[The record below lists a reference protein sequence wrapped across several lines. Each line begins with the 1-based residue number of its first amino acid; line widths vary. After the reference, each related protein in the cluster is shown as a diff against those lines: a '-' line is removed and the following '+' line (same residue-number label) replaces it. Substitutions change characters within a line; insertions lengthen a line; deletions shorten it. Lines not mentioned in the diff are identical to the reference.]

1 MAAER
6 PDDPEI
12 AALVAAVQRGDAD
25 PAALYGRLYRD
36 LHRLAH
42 LQRARW
48 NGNWT
53 MNTTALVHE
62 AYEKLADKGDFES
75 RAHVL
80 ATASR
85 AMRQVLVS
93 YAERRNALKRG
104 GAAPDLALDDERVAL
119 LSDAQSDEVMALDEA
134 LARLA
139 RVDARDAQ
147 VVECRFFGGLSA
159 QETAA
164 ALDVS
169 EATVTRS
176 WRAARAWLRAE
187 LADDVPD
194 LDV

>member
-1 MAAER
+1 MIAER
-6 PDDPEI
+6 PDDPEL
-12 AALVAAVQRGDAD
+12 AALLDAVRCGDAD
-25 PAALYGRLYRD
+25 PAALYGRLYHD

-42 LQRARW
+42 AQRARW

-62 AYEKLADKGDFES
+62 AYEKLAGKDDFES
-75 RAHVL
+75 CAHLL

-93 YAERRNALKRG
+93 YAERRHALKRG
-104 GAAPDLALDDERVAL
+104 GSAPDLALDDERVAL
-119 LSDAQSDEVMALDEA
+119 LSDAQTDEVLALDDA

-139 RVDARDAQ
+139 RVDERDAR

-164 ALDVS
+164 ALGVS
-169 EATVTRS
+169 ESTVTRS

-187 LADDVPD
+187 LAGDVLGSDP
-194 LDV
+194 